1 MAGGAR
7 KQIIEKQGS
16 RHQALTL
23 AFLLLTLQPH
33 HDSKAAFEIIGVRVM
48 SIWWRRRG
56 SNSRPYGCEPY
67 ALPAELRPHYIKY
80 LTPAGA
86 KLQVYF

>member
-7 KQIIEKQGS
+7 KQIIEKQGA

-48 SIWWRRRG
+48 SIWWR
-56 SNSRPYGCEPY
+56 
-67 ALPAELRPHYIKY
+67 
-80 LTPAGA
+80 
-86 KLQVYF
+86 

>member
-48 SIWWRRRG
+48 SIWWRRG
-56 SNSRPYGCEPY
+56 ELNSRPNICPPGF
-67 ALPAELRPHYIKY
+67 LRVQ
-80 LTPAGA
+80 L
-86 KLQVYF
+86 VY

>member
-67 ALPAELRPHYIKY
+67 ALPAELRPH
-80 LTPAGA
+80 LFAM
-86 KLQVYF
+86 

>member
-1 MAGGAR
+1 MVDKEVR
-7 KQIIEKQGS
+7 QERYDIELPQSIIESFARFLVPEIRKYYDSEQQGS

-48 SIWWRRRG
+48 SIWWRRG
-56 SNSRPYGCEPY
+56 ESNPRPK
-67 ALPAELRPHYIKY
+67 A
-80 LTPAGA
+80 T
-86 KLQVYF
+86 

>member
-48 SIWWRRRG
+48 SIWWRRG
-56 SNSRPYGCEPY
+56 
-67 ALPAELRPHYIKY
+67 ELNPCPKTHSYKFLRAY
-80 LTPAGA
+80 T
-86 KLQVYF
+86 VY

>member
-48 SIWWRRRG
+48 SIWWSSRESARTFEA
-56 SNSRPYGCEPY
+56 SLSLFVLPINSSSEYENLC
-67 ALPAELRPHYIKY
+67 LPGE
-80 LTPAGA
+80 
-86 KLQVYF
+86 

>member
-48 SIWWRRRG
+48 SIWWRWG
-56 SNSRPYGCEPY
+56 ESNPRPK
-67 ALPAELRPHYIKY
+67 AL
-80 LTPAGA
+80 
-86 KLQVYF
+86 

>member
-48 SIWWRRRG
+48 SIWW
-56 SNSRPYGCEPY
+56 
-67 ALPAELRPHYIKY
+67 
-80 LTPAGA
+80 T
-86 KLQVYF
+86 

>member
-7 KQIIEKQGS
+7 KQIIEKQGA

-48 SIWWRRRG
+48 SIWQITITLIEFQKG
-56 SNSRPYGCEPY
+56 V
-67 ALPAELRPHYIKY
+67 
-80 LTPAGA
+80 
-86 KLQVYF
+86 Q

>member
-16 RHQALTL
+16 RLGALTL

-48 SIWWRRRG
+48 SIWWSIG
-56 SNSRPYGCEPY
+56 DSNP
-67 ALPAELRPHYIKY
+67 
-80 LTPAGA
+80 
-86 KLQVYF
+86 